1 MRDENL
7 RMKEINKELL
17 KQLQAATKE
26 KRRTSDAEAFKV
38 HSLYQELYVADLKKE
53 IAEAETGLKASKAM
67 LAEAKMDVSELKR

>member
-26 KRRTSDAEAFKV
+26 KGRTSDVKV
-38 HSLYQELYVADLKKE
+38 HSLYQDLYVADFKKE
-53 IAEAETGLKASKAM
+53 ISQVESNLKA
-67 LAEAKMDVSELKR
+67 